1 MTYWLI
7 AVAAA
12 GLVLA
17 LIGHRLRRR
26 LLHSAASSIDPQA
39 PATEPMMHP
48 PSPRLDRVDSLD
60 PRIASS
66 ALLAWWRRLG

>member
-39 PATEPMMHP
+39 PAT
-48 PSPRLDRVDSLD
+48 
-60 PRIASS
+60 
-66 ALLAWWRRLG
+66 